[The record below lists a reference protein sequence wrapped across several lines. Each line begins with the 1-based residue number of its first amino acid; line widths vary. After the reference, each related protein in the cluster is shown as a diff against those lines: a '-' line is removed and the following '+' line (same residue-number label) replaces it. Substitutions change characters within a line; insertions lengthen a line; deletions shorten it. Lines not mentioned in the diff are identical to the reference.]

1 MALEADSLDID
12 RYLPI
17 TTSEEADSFM
27 NNEDGLFDLKK
38 KAVLKRVYGAADFSS
53 QANFVASVTDVF
65 FSHSYQISNRWP
77 AKQ

>member
-12 RYLPI
+12 HYLPI
-17 TTSEEADSFM
+17 TTSEEADKFM
-27 NNEDGLFDLKK
+27 NNDDGIFDLKK
-38 KAVLKRVYGAADFSS
+38 KAVLKRVYGATDFSS

-65 FSHSYQISNRWP
+65 FSHNYQINNRWP